1 MLLQHADWLQSL
13 LNHVLQGTV
22 DALQQIAK
30 AEGSAGLL
38 RGFWPTVWANAPFS
52 AVYYMLYSDLKKR
65 FHKVFVSFT
74 NAGLPLAVAE
84 GFFSKGAD
92 CFCLLTECKCC

>member
-1 MLLQHADWLQSL
+1 M
-13 LNHVLQGTV
+13 QGTV
-22 DALQQIAK
+22 DALRTIAK

-65 FHKVFVSFT
+65 FQKVDPQ
-74 NAGLPLAVAE
+74 PLYAATAHTL
-84 GFFSKGAD
+84 KWA
-92 CFCLLTECKCC
+92 

>member
-1 MLLQHADWLQSL
+1 MRLQDLVTATHCKPRHAPSCCAESAVPLLCVILTKPRQDVVFAM
-13 LNHVLQGTV
+13 QGTL

-52 AVYYMLYSDLKKR
+52 AVYYMLYTDLKKR
-65 FHKVFVSFT
+65 LQKVQ
-74 NAGLPLAVAE
+74 LCYL
-84 GFFSKGAD
+84 
-92 CFCLLTECKCC
+92 

>member
-1 MLLQHADWLQSL
+1 MQTILCT
-13 LNHVLQGTV
+13 QGTV
-22 DALQQIAK
+22 HALQQIAK

-65 FHKVFVSFT
+65 YQKVGS
-74 NAGLPLAVAE
+74 NLDLRQHASAACMG
-84 GFFSKGAD
+84 
-92 CFCLLTECKCC
+92 